1 MPKRRAGRSDGCGV
15 RLECRRKP
23 CGDRNFCR
31 SARRRGR
38 SRVRLGLHPPG
49 HPVPAGPQLAAARG
63 RLSCWTSLDRAG
75 AGLWGWEGLA
85 GVPVAPTASALWGHL
100 GHTCGLP
107 VPRLHLPL
115 PGRLSGVAPGPRRAV
130 GATPRGLR
138 GCRYGWIKG
147 LPVTT
152 RSRSAGQRRSWSG
165 SRCRSRCRLPLP
177 GEVRAPRDQRR
188 GVRGDCPD
196 AHARQRQLREQ
207 DRRGGPAPDLA
218 EAAMVDLLF
227 PPSATVL
234 CSARRG

>member
-23 CGDRNFCR
+23 CETGTSAGLPGGGDGLGFDLACTRPDTPAPQRLRRAVACV
-31 SARRRGR
+31 SWTGLAR
-38 SRVRLGLHPPG
+38 
-49 HPVPAGPQLAAARG
+49 
-63 RLSCWTSLDRAG
+63 
-75 AGLWGWEGLA
+75 GLWGWEGLA
-85 GVPVAPTASALWGHL
+85 GVPVAPTASRRCGAIWGHP
-100 GHTCGLP
+100 CGLP
-107 VPRLHLPL
+107 VPRLPCRSRS
-115 PGRLSGVAPGPRRAV
+115 PCGVAPGSPARC

-177 GEVRAPRDQRR
+177 GEVSAPRDQRR

-196 AHARQRQLREQ
+196 AHARQRELRGRGQ
-207 DRRGGPAPDLA
+207 RGGPAPDPA
-218 EAAMVDLLF
+218 
-227 PPSATVL
+227 
-234 CSARRG
+234 

>member
-1 MPKRRAGRSDGCGV
+1 M
-15 RLECRRKP
+15 
-23 CGDRNFCR
+23 
-31 SARRRGR
+31 
-38 SRVRLGLHPPG
+38 
-49 HPVPAGPQLAAARG
+49 
-63 RLSCWTSLDRAG
+63 CWTGLDGAG
-75 AGLWGWEGLA
+75 AGPVGA
-85 GVPVAPTASALWGHL
+85 GKAASRRCGAIWGHP
-100 GHTCGLP
+100 CGLP
-107 VPRLHLPL
+107 VPRLPCRSRS
-115 PGRLSGVAPGPRRAV
+115 PCRVSPPAPRRAV

-177 GEVRAPRDQRR
+177 GEVRARRDQRR